1 MIGSIKER
9 CVLLFG
15 NNEKI
20 VTGYIH
26 ELPETGIATLRPVV
40 CLIPKADID
49 VRYVAAYNLTNELK
63 KNINIKNLD
72 YKALF
77 ERYLIQLREIMKGA

>member
-1 MIGSIKER
+1 MNSGPDD
-9 CVLLFG
+9 
-15 NNEKI
+15 NYNWQ
-20 VTGYIH
+20 TGV
-26 ELPETGIATLRPVV
+26 R
-40 CLIPKADID
+40 DI
-49 VRYVAAYNLTNELK
+49 LK